1 MNLQYKPQE
10 IEKKWQKYWEVN
22 RTFSSRLK
30 KDKEKYYLLE
40 MFPYTSGS
48 IHMGHVRN
56 YVIGDVLARYKWMRG
71 FNVLHPIGFDA
82 FGLPAENAAIEK
94 GIHPREWTYRNIKI
108 LEGQLKQLGISYDWE
123 REVITCDEDYYR
135 WNQWF
140 FIKFY
145 KKGLVYRKKALANWC
160 PTCRTVLANEQ
171 VINNRCYRCGSLIQQ
186 KELTQWFL
194 KITEYAEELL
204 EEIENLAHWPPT
216 VKKMQ
221 VNWIGR
227 SEGMEIKFKLT
238 ENSVEIPV
246 FTTRPDTIFGA
257 TYLVLSPHHPLV
269 KEAIRKNVKIEK
281 EVERMK
287 REQLIKGDVEKRGII
302 SGLWAINPVNEEK
315 IPIWIANYVLMEYG
329 TGAIMAVPA
338 HDERDFEFAK
348 KYGLPIRVVVSP
360 PYWNHNQNS
369 LKEAYMEEGI
379 MVNSAQFNGLS
390 SELAR
395 KKISKWMFEQKM
407 ATHKVN
413 YKLRDW
419 CISRQRYW
427 GTPIPIVYC
436 SRCGVVPVPEENL
449 PVKLPFDVQI
459 TGKGGSPLK
468 KIDSFVKCLCPKCG
482 REAVRETDTMD
493 TFVDSSWYF
502 LRYASQRGD
511 HLPFTREEVDYWMPV
526 DQYIGGIE
534 HAVLHLLYS
543 RFFTKALRDLGL
555 VKVGEPFSRL
565 LTQGM
570 VIKDGAKM
578 SKSKGNIV
586 DPGQMIKEYGVDAV
600 RGFILFAAPPEV
612 DLEWK
617 KEGLEGIYRFLN
629 RVWRLVTS
637 NLRIKATYE
646 GERQWKFWK
655 FEKIYSSTKNKEE
668 IELQRMIHKTIKKVT
683 EDIEQRFHFNTA
695 LASLMELVNF
705 LYGYSFKGS
714 LMYKESLQV
723 LLLLLYPFTP
733 HICQELAERTGY
745 RGDLSKHPWPEYED
759 KFLKKD
765 KVTIVIQVNGKI
777 RDRMVIPISEGRET
791 VEREALN
798 RERIKRYIQGKS
810 IKRVIHVP
818 LKLVNIVAG

>member
-1 MNLQYKPQE
+1 MGPQYRPQE
-10 IEKKWQKYWEVN
+10 IEKKWQRYWEVN
-22 RTFSSRLK
+22 KTFSSRVR
-30 KDKEKYYLLE
+30 KDKKKYYLLE

-56 YVIGDVLARYKWMRG
+56 YVIGDVLARYKWMGG

-94 GIHPREWTYRNIKI
+94 KVHPREWTYRNIKI
-108 LEGQLKQLGISYDWE
+108 LEGQLKQLGTSYDWE
-123 REVITCDEDYYR
+123 REIITCDENYYR

-145 KKGLVYRKKALANWC
+145 QKGLDYQKEASANWC

-171 VINNRCYRCGSLIQQ
+171 VINDRCYRCGELIQQ
-186 KELTQWFL
+186 KELTQWFF
-194 KITEYAEELL
+194 KITKYADELL
-204 EEIENLAHWPPT
+204 EEIKNLTHWSPM

-227 SEGMEIKFKLT
+227 SEGIEIKFKLA
-238 ENSVEIPV
+238 EDSEKIPV

-257 TYLVLSPHHPLV
+257 TYLVLSPHHPLTE
-269 KEAIRKNVKIEK
+269 KAIRKNLKIKEEVK
-281 EVERMK
+281 RMK
-287 REQLIKGDVEKRGII
+287 GEQLIKGDIEKRGVI

-360 PYWNHNQNS
+360 PQWSSDQDNLN
-369 LKEAYMEEGI
+369 EAYIEEGR
-379 MVNSAQFNGLS
+379 MVNSAQFNGLP

-395 KKISKWMFEQKM
+395 KKISKWMFEKKM
-407 ATHKVN
+407 ANHKVS

-427 GTPIPIVYC
+427 GTPIPIIHC
-436 SRCGVVPVPEENL
+436 SWCGVVPVPEKDL
-449 PVKLPFDVQI
+449 PVKLPLNVQI

-468 KIDSFVKCLCPKCG
+468 KTESFVKCLCPECG
-482 REAVRETDTMD
+482 REAKRETDTMD

-502 LRYASQRGD
+502 LRYASQKDD
-511 HLPFTREEVDYWMPV
+511 HLPFDRKEVDYWMPV
-526 DQYIGGIE
+526 DQYVGGIE
-534 HAVLHLLYS
+534 HAILHLLYS
-543 RFFTKALRDLGL
+543 RFFIKALRDLGL
-555 VKVGEPFSRL
+555 IGTGEPFGRL
-565 LTQGM
+565 LNQGM

-586 DPGQMIKEYGVDAV
+586 NPGQMIEEYGVDTV

-629 RVWRLVTS
+629 RVWRLATS
-637 NLRIKATYE
+637 NLKEKT
-646 GERQWKFWK
+646 QWK
-655 FEKIYSSTKNKEE
+655 FEKIYSPAKNKEE
-668 IELQRMIHKTIKKVT
+668 IKLQQIVHKTIKKVSQ
-683 EDIEQRFHFNTA
+683 DIEQRFHFNTA

-705 LYGYSFKGS
+705 LYQYSFKNE
-714 LMYKESLQV
+714 LIYKESLQV

-733 HICQELAERTGY
+733 HICQELAEKTGY
-745 RGDLSKHPWPEYED
+745 RGDLSKYPWPEYKDE
-759 KFLKKD
+759 FLKSD
-765 KVTIVIQVNGKI
+765 QVTIVIQINGKV
-777 RDRMVIPISEGRET
+777 RDRMVIPVSEKRET
-791 VEREALN
+791 VEEEALK
-798 RERIKRYIQGKS
+798 REKIKRYTQGKS
-810 IKRVIHVP
+810 IKRIIYVP
-818 LKLVNIVAG
+818 LKLLNIVVECVNAG